1 MREITIEQFQSFLNK
16 GITQDT
22 IEKALNKGC
31 IVVEYDAKKR
41 CPVGKTGLL
50 RNSIRHW
57 VEPNTNEGYV
67 GTRMSYAP
75 YVEYGTG
82 IYARDGDGRQTPWV
96 YRTADG
102 EFYFTEGQK
111 PQPYIE
117 PALEENVNEINRVML
132 QTITSNFFKK

>member
-1 MREITIEQFQSFLNK
+1 MRTVTLDQFQSYLNK
-16 GITQDT
+16 GVTQDT
-22 IEKALNKGC
+22 IQKALNKGC
-31 IVVEYDAKKR
+31 IVVENDAKKR

-57 VEPNTNEGYV
+57 VEPNNEGFI
-67 GTRMSYAP
+67 GTRMDYAP

-102 EFYFTEGQK
+102 EFYFTHGQQ
-111 PQPYIE
+111 PQTYLE
-117 PALEENVNEINRVML
+117 PALENNVNEISRVML
-132 QTITSNFFKK
+132 QTITQNLFKN